1 MTSGVSGTSNN
12 TTTNNTTSNTSGSS
26 SSSGSTTGSNPLSD
40 LTNNYTTFLTLL
52 TTQLKNQDPTSPMDT
67 NQMTQQ
73 LVQMSSVEQQIEAN
87 NQLKAIQS
95 TLASGQTSQALNY
108 LGKYVEMQGDQF
120 PLQNSTAN
128 VSVTYA
134 SAAASA
140 TMNVYDSTGKL
151 VSTTDVSGAAGT
163 HNFSWNGKDSSGNT
177 LPDGTY
183 SVKVSATDSSGKA
196 VATTVKVAGK
206 VTGVDMSGDT
216 PTLQM
221 GDMTVNMS
229 DVTTVLSAS

>member
-1 MTSGVSGTSNN
+1 MTDAV
-12 TTTNNTTSNTSGSS
+12 SGSS
-26 SSSGSTTGSNPLSD
+26 NTNNVNPSGSSGSNTPASNPLSD

-95 TLASGQTSQALNY
+95 TLAGGQSSQALNY

-128 VSVTYA
+128 VSVTYG
-134 SAAASA
+134 STAASA
-140 TMNVYDSTGKL
+140 TMSVYDSTGAL

-163 HNFSWNGKDSSGNT
+163 HNYSWDGKDSSGKV

-183 SVKVSATDSSGKA
+183 SVKVTATDSSGKA
-196 VATTVKVAGK
+196 VNTTVKVAGK
-206 VTGVDMSGDT
+206 VTGVDMSGAT

-229 DVTTVLSAS
+229 DVTTVLAGA

>member
-1 MTSGVSGTSNN
+1 MTDSVSGSSNTSN
-12 TTTNNTTSNTSGSS
+12 TSNTSG
-26 SSSGSTTGSNPLSD
+26 TKTSNPLSD

-95 TLASGQTSQALNY
+95 TLAGGQASQALNY
-108 LGKYVEMQGDQF
+108 LGKYVEMEGDQF

-128 VSVTYA
+128 VSVTYG
-134 SAAASA
+134 SAAANA
-140 TMNVYDSTGKL
+140 TMSVYDSTGKL

-163 HNFSWNGKDSSGNT
+163 HNYSWDGKDSSGNT
-177 LPDGTY
+177 LADGIY
-183 SVKVSATDSSGKA
+183 SVKVTATDASGKA
-196 VATTVKVAGK
+196 VDTTVKVAGK

-229 DVTTVLSAS
+229 DVTMVLSS

>member
-1 MTSGVSGTSNN
+1 MTDAVSGSNN
-12 TTTNNTTSNTSGSS
+12 TTTPT
-26 SSSGSTTGSNPLSD
+26 SSGTKTSNPLSD

-87 NQLKAIQS
+87 NQLKSIQS
-95 TLASGQTSQALNY
+95 TLAGGQSSQALNY
-108 LGKYVEMQGDQF
+108 LGKYVEMEGDKF

-128 VSVTYA
+128 VSVTYGGT
-134 SAAASA
+134 AASA
-140 TMNVYDSTGKL
+140 TMSVYDSTGAL
-151 VSTTDVSGAAGT
+151 VSSTDVSGAAGT
-163 HNFSWNGKDSSGNT
+163 HNYSWDGKDSSGKV

-183 SVKVSATDSSGKA
+183 SVKVTATDSSGKA
-196 VATTVKVAGK
+196 VNTTVKVAGK
-206 VTGVDMSGDT
+206 VTGVDMSGTT

-229 DVTTVLSAS
+229 DVTTVLAGA

>member
-1 MTSGVSGTSNN
+1 MTDAV
-12 TTTNNTTSNTSGSS
+12 SGSS
-26 SSSGSTTGSNPLSD
+26 NTNNVNPSGSSGSNTPASNPLSD

-87 NQLKAIQS
+87 NQLKSIQS
-95 TLASGQTSQALNY
+95 TLAGGQSSQALNY
-108 LGKYVEMQGDQF
+108 LGKYVEMEGDKF

-128 VSVTYA
+128 VSVTYGGT
-134 SAAASA
+134 AASA
-140 TMNVYDSTGKL
+140 TMSVYDSTGAL
-151 VSTTDVSGAAGT
+151 VSSTDVSGAAGT
-163 HNFSWNGKDSSGNT
+163 HNYSWDGKDSSGKV

-183 SVKVSATDSSGKA
+183 SVKVTATDSSGKA
-196 VATTVKVAGK
+196 VDTTVKVAGK
-206 VTGVDMSGDT
+206 VTGVDMSGTT

-229 DVTTVLSAS
+229 DVTTVLAGA

>member
-1 MTSGVSGTSNN
+1 MTDAVSGSN
-12 TTTNNTTSNTSGSS
+12 TTTNTTSTTSS
-26 SSSGSTTGSNPLSD
+26 SKTSNPLSD

-87 NQLKAIQS
+87 TQLKAIQS

-120 PLQNSTAN
+120 PLQGSTAN

-134 SAAASA
+134 SKATSA
-140 TMNVYDSTGKL
+140 TMSVYDGSGAL

-163 HNFSWNGKDSSGNT
+163 HNYSWDGKDSSGKT
-177 LPDGTY
+177 LADGVY
-183 SVKVSATDSSGKA
+183 SVKVTATDANGKA
-196 VATTVKVAGK
+196 VGTTVKVAGK
-206 VTGVDMSGDT
+206 VTGVDMSGTT

-229 DVTTVLSAS
+229 DVTTVLSSS

>member
-1 MTSGVSGTSNN
+1 MTDAV
-12 TTTNNTTSNTSGSS
+12 SGSS
-26 SSSGSTTGSNPLSD
+26 NTNNVNPSGSSGSNTPASNPLSD

-87 NQLKAIQS
+87 NQLKSIQS
-95 TLASGQTSQALNY
+95 TLAGGQSSQALNY

-128 VSVTYA
+128 VSVTYGGT
-134 SAAASA
+134 AASA
-140 TMNVYDSTGKL
+140 TMSVYDSTGAL

-163 HNFSWNGKDSSGNT
+163 HNYSWDGKDSSGKV

-183 SVKVSATDSSGKA
+183 SVKVTATDSSGKP
-196 VATTVKVAGK
+196 VNTTVKVAGK
-206 VTGVDMSGDT
+206 VTGVDMSGAT

-229 DVTTVLSAS
+229 DVTSVLAGA